1 MGIQRKIRIL
11 SLFANIGVAEARLNE
26 IDRVEVVIAN
36 ELVKYK
42 KGGVLWTYDTP
53 PFFCIAVIL
62 SINEIDFCYL
72 LSHSS
77 IALAITSKLV
87 VGSKRATT

>member
-1 MGIQRKIRIL
+1 MQISIL
-11 SLFANIGVAEARLNE
+11 VFLLF
-26 IDRVEVVIAN
+26 
-36 ELVKYK
+36 Y
-42 KGGVLWTYDTP
+42 
-53 PFFCIAVIL
+53 IAVIL
-62 SINEIDFCYL
+62 SINEIDLCYL

>member
-42 KGGVLWTYDTP
+42 KRGCVMDL
-53 PFFCIAVIL
+53 
-62 SINEIDFCYL
+62 
-72 LSHSS
+72 
-77 IALAITSKLV
+77 
-87 VGSKRATT
+87 

>member
-1 MGIQRKIRIL
+1 MLICIL
-11 SLFANIGVAEARLNE
+11 VF
-26 IDRVEVVIAN
+26 
-36 ELVKYK
+36 YC
-42 KGGVLWTYDTP
+42 Y
-53 PFFCIAVIL
+53 IL
-62 SINEIDFCYL
+62 SINEIDLCYL

>member
-53 PFFCIAVIL
+53 RGCNLNCVKAC
-62 SINEIDFCYL
+62 S
-72 LSHSS
+72 
-77 IALAITSKLV
+77 
-87 VGSKRATT
+87 

>member
-26 IDRVEVVIAN
+26 IDRGEVVIAN

-42 KGGVLWTYDTP
+42 KRV
-53 PFFCIAVIL
+53 
-62 SINEIDFCYL
+62 CYGL
-72 LSHSS
+72 MTHPLFLYSRDSFNQ
-77 IALAITSKLV
+77 
-87 VGSKRATT
+87 

>member
-26 IDRVEVVIAN
+26 IDRVEVVVAN

-42 KGGVLWTYDTP
+42 KGGLLWTYDTP
-53 PFFCIAVIL
+53 PFYIAVIL
-62 SINEIDFCYL
+62 SINKIDLCYL

>member
-1 MGIQRKIRIL
+1 MQISIL
-11 SLFANIGVAEARLNE
+11 V
-26 IDRVEVVIAN
+26 
-36 ELVKYK
+36 
-42 KGGVLWTYDTP
+42 
-53 PFFCIAVIL
+53 FFIVYIAVIL
-62 SINEIDFCYL
+62 SINEIDLCYL